1 MGGSCI
7 AATTCCE
14 LKRIN
19 RNGRK
24 VRKGLNAENAEIAE
38 F

>member
-1 MGGSCI
+1 MGDWSI
-7 AATTCCE
+7 AATICCE

-24 VRKGLNAENAEIAE
+24 GRKKNLTAEVAE
-38 F
+38 FRN